1 VLDGILSPYDPIS
14 LSCIEACKSVGYGST
29 PGKPLPVVG
38 GQDCI
43 VASCK
48 SILAGEQYATVLKD
62 TRSLG
67 AATVVLI
74 DDIMQGKTIAGLDT
88 SSYNNGAKIVPSL
101 LLDSVIVT
109 KDNLKAAVIDTGY
122 HTARELG
129 L

>member
-1 VLDGILSPYDPIS
+1 MQ
-14 LSCIEACKSVGYGST
+14 AVGYGT
-29 PGKPLPVVG
+29 TAGKPLPIVG

-48 SILAGEQYATVLKD
+48 SILAGEQYATILKD

-67 AATVVLI
+67 AATVELI
-74 DDIMQGKTIAGLDT
+74 DMIMQGIQPQGLDMT
-88 SSYNNGAKIVPSL
+88 SYNNGVIIVPSL

-109 KDNLKAAVIDTGY
+109 KDNLIEAVVDTGY
-122 HTARELG
+122 HTAAELG

>member
-1 VLDGILSPYDPIS
+1 ML
-14 LSCIEACKSVGYGST
+14 EACKAVGYGT
-29 PGKPLPVVG
+29 PGKPLPIVG

-48 SILAGEQYATVLKD
+48 SILAGEQYATILKD

-67 AATVVLI
+67 AATVTLV
-74 DDIMQGKTIAGLDT
+74 DNIMQGRPITGLDT
-88 SSYNNGAKIVPSL
+88 TSYHNGAVIVPSL

-109 KDNLKAAVIDTGY
+109 KDNLIEAVVNTGY
-122 HTARELG
+122 HTARDLG